1 MAQRKMFATIPT
13 IYTKGFVSVA
23 HTALK
28 NVIFSKTK

>member
-23 HTALK
+23 HTVLK
-28 NVIFSKTK
+28 NLIFSKAK